1 MNSLL
6 LGHIIAMRYVFL
18 ARISASDCSLA
29 YDIKE
34 VHDIVVIGSV
44 PLCVRCQAL
53 LTELSFLSQ
62 LRGILRVFFSDCKYV
77 TLQTLAYEFLKYIS
91 STITT

>member
-6 LGHIIAMRYVFL
+6 LGHIIAMCYVFL
-18 ARISASDCSLA
+18 ARISASDCSLV

-34 VHDIVVIGSV
+34 VHDIVVNGS
-44 PLCVRCQAL
+44 VRCQAL
-53 LTELSFLSQ
+53 LTELSFLLQ
-62 LRGILRVFFSDCKYV
+62 LRGILKGGFSDCKYV

-91 STITT
+91 FTIITT